1 MRWGEGVGWDMGP
14 YFSWGLNIPVISY
27 TVIQIQRS
35 ECTSTNTIILKQ
47 GLLISNST
55 TTKQNCGPSVID
67 WSDKSDGI

>member
-14 YFSWGLNIPVISY
+14 YFSWGLNIPVKSY

-47 GLLISNST
+47 GLLFLDTFQIQLQQKKT
-55 TTKQNCGPSVID
+55 VVPAL
-67 WSDKSDGI
+67 